1 MCGCLSLG
9 LTTVYC
15 GSWNKCLSTRCIY
28 TPVESIN
35 VCWLLECD
43 LEFGWSTNL
52 VRGIGVSFHPFSSS
66 NTDYVR
72 AAWKRRHK
80 TQRTSDGRTKSTINM
95 TMNPVSSLTIGWWMY
110 GFMYGSSL
118 IINIHTNTDCG
129 QRHRIHLYICKN

>member
-52 VRGIGVSFHPFSSS
+52 VRDIGVSFHPFSFS
-66 NTDYVR
+66 NTDNLR
-72 AAWKRRHK
+72 AAWKRRHNV
-80 TQRTSDGRTKSTINM
+80 TTDFGRSNQIN
-95 TMNPVSSLTIGWWMY
+95 NQHDDESSFLSHNWVVDVWFY
-110 GFMYGSSL
+110 VW

-129 QRHRIHLYICKN
+129 QRHRIHLYVCKN